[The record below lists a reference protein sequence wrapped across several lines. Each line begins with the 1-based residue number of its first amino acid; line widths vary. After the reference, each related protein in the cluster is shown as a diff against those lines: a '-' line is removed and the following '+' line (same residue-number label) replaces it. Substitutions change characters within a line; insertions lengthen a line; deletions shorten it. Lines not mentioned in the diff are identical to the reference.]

1 MIKDSKKTTRAI
13 KRNAAINGI
22 CAEINKAKMGGQ
34 TTINLGREH
43 KDYMDIE
50 RKLEGRSQREDIQK
64 LIAKDMGRHPNE
76 AGFAEVIEA
85 I

>member
-1 MIKDSKKTTRAI
+1 MLRSVV
-13 KRNAAINGI
+13 
-22 CAEINKAKMGGQ
+22 
-34 TTINLGREH
+34 TIED

-50 RKLEGRSQREDIQK
+50 RKLEGRSQREYIQK

>member
-1 MIKDSKKTTRAI
+1 MRQLTVFAPRLIRL
-13 KRNAAINGI
+13 RG
-22 CAEINKAKMGGQ
+22 GGQ

-50 RKLEGRSQREDIQK
+50 RKLEGRSQREYIQK

>member
-22 CAEINKAKMGGQ
+22 CA
-34 TTINLGREH
+34 GREH

-50 RKLEGRSQREDIQK
+50 RKLEGRSQREYIQK

>member
-1 MIKDSKKTTRAI
+1 
-13 KRNAAINGI
+13 
-22 CAEINKAKMGGQ
+22 MGGQ

-50 RKLEGRSQREDIQK
+50 RKLEGRSQREYIQK

>member
-22 CAEINKAKMGGQ
+22 CAEINKARQRKQ
-34 TTINLGREH
+34 TTINLSRRH

-50 RKLEGRSQREDIQK
+50 RKLEGRSQKEYIQK
-64 LIAKDMGRHPNE
+64 LIAKDMKRHPNE
-76 AGFAEVIEA
+76 AGFAEVIKA